1 MPREKESGC
10 RRRGER
16 DRSPSRWEG
25 DWDWDCPATRRRLQ
39 ELYFPERDSSGAG
52 SEEILNFWAFFERL
66 RRFQSR
72 RTHPAPPPGHRH
84 AAEPPAA
91 AAARLDL
98 PPAYDPRYRINLALP
113 SAAAVPTRNSDL
125 PRECLAEFRAAV
137 LHYLDFT
144 QKQSFAKLAKLHR
157 ERAALP
163 IAQYRQR
170 LLDAVA
176 GNQVVVVAG
185 DTGCGK
191 STQVPQ
197 YLLAAGYSHVA
208 CSQPRRIACISLAKR
223 VAFES
228 LHQYGDQVGYQIR
241 FESTRS
247 PATKI
252 VFLTEGLLL
261 RQVQREP
268 ALPGYHVLIADEV
281 HERHLHSD
289 FLLGVL
295 RRLLPSRP
303 DLKLVLMSATINI
316 RLFSGYFGGAPV
328 LQVPGRIFPISVIY
342 QPIPKEEASPAGKWG
357 KSERLDPLPYL
368 RVLQAI
374 DHKYPPEERGDLLV
388 FLSGVAEIGAV
399 LEAAQAYAARTQR
412 WIVLPLHSTLSVAQQ
427 DKVFDVPPPGVRKCI
442 LSTNIAETSVT
453 IDGVRFVLDSGKVKE
468 MSYDP
473 QGKLQ
478 RLQEFWISRAS
489 AEQRK
494 GRAGRTGPG
503 VCYRLYAESD
513 YDAFSPYPVPEIQ
526 RVALDALVLQ
536 LKSMGLGDPRTF
548 PFLEPPPSSSLETA
562 VRYLR
567 DQGALDEAEDL
578 TPIGNLLAQLPVD
591 VVVGKMLVLGALFGL
606 AEPTLTVA
614 AALSVQ
620 SPFLRSAHPN
630 PDCATARRP
639 LESPHGDPLTLL
651 NIFNEWVQVKSE
663 RSSSSRKWCR
673 RRGLEE
679 HRLYEAANLRRQFQ
693 ELLRDHQLLEEGSSQ
708 PSDSYS
714 RQSRHRER
722 RELHRLW
729 RSHAETEGRK
739 RKVLRLQ
746 DGADASSGEEEEGGG
761 NREKGERSI
770 DIQDVKFK
778 LRHNVEELQA
788 VSSSVLSSSQLALLK
803 LVLCRGLYP
812 QLAMPDQL
820 NSGRKD
826 SDQIF
831 HTKTKQGVVLHPT
844 CVFATS
850 PELLHA
856 KEGPE
861 RGGTKDP
868 AEGLSHRHQLLAFV
882 SLLETNKPYL
892 VNCVRV
898 PALQVSSLLPSSSS
912 PRAFVTPNWSCFA
925 PPGSPPLLPV
935 SGHQRRLRPAGGRR
949 VAGGHRPRRGLCPA
963 PALCGPAASFRLGKT
978 PPSTAGRSRR
988 GIEPPAE
995 LPGRIRAHPGAAGL
1009 PADEGAVSPA
1019 PAHRPG
1025 ETEPLRRS
1033 PDGGRRSP
1041 PPGALPGDGDE
1052 ARRGERRPQGDRF
1065 PHLQLLGHGHGPLQ
1079 RLPAELLDLSPLR
1092 PPHALHPPGAHVSRK
1107 RLPAPRGPP
1116 GRTIGK
1122 LFQNLRPAP
1131 LLPLRPL
1138 PAGFYLHPHGNPPA
1152 QETAPITGACQDA
1165 PAGRCRA
1172 PRCRDPPPSLGDP
1185 RNWGGSPPRPPN
1197 YLRCFWLGF
1206 AFQDANGHWVPDSR
1220 ATRDFT
1226 FST

>member
-1 MPREKESGC
+1 MPPEKESRS
-10 RRRGER
+10 RRRER
-16 DRSPSRWEG
+16 DLSPSQ
-25 DWDWDCPATRRRLQ
+25 WDWDCPATRRRLE
-39 ELYFPERDSSGAG
+39 ELYFREQDYFGAG
-52 SEEILNFWAFFERL
+52 SEDVRNFWAFFERL

-72 RTHPAPPPGHRH
+72 RTEREPTPSRGDQ
-84 AAEPPAA
+84 AEPPAA
-91 AAARLDL
+91 ARRLDL
-98 PPAYDPRYRINLALP
+98 PRRYDPRYRINLSVL
-113 SAAAVPTRNSDL
+113 SADVEGAIRGRRGDSGVPQERLS
-125 PRECLAEFRAAV
+125 EFRAAL

-144 QKQSFAKLAKLHR
+144 QKQSFAKLAKLQR

-163 IAQYRQR
+163 IAQYRDR
-170 LLDAVA
+170 LLRAVA
-176 GNQVVVVAG
+176 QNQVVVIAG

-197 YLLAAGYSHVA
+197 FLLAAGYSHVA
-208 CSQPRRIACISLAKR
+208 CTQPRRIACISLAKR
-223 VAFES
+223 VGFES
-228 LHQYGDQVGYQIR
+228 LHQYGNQVGYQIR

-268 ALPGYHVLIADEV
+268 TLPGYHVLIADEV

-295 RRLLPSRP
+295 RRLLPARP

-342 QPIPKEEASPAGKWG
+342 QPIPKEEASAVGKSG

-412 WIVLPLHSTLSVAQQ
+412 WIVLPLHSTLSVAEQ

-591 VVVGKMLVLGALFGL
+591 VVVGKMLVLGTLFGL

-620 SPFLRSAHPN
+620 SPFLRPAHPN

-651 NIFNEWVQVKSE
+651 NVFNEWVQVKSE
-663 RSSSSRKWCR
+663 RSGSSRKWCR

-693 ELLRDHQLLEEGSSQ
+693 ELLRNHQLLEEASSQ

-746 DGADASSGEEEEGGG
+746 DGADGSSGEEDDDGGSTRG
-761 NREKGERSI
+761 KGERSI

-812 QLAMPDQL
+812 QLAVPDQL

-831 HTKTKQGVVLHPT
+831 HTKNKQGVVLHPT

-861 RGGTKDP
+861 RGGTKDLK
-868 AEGLSHRHQLLAFV
+868 EGLSCHHQLLAFV

-898 PALQVSSLLPSSSS
+898 PALQALLLFSRSLDTSADCARLVADGWLEITVPDADSALRLLSTALQLRSAWEKLLHQLLEGRGEESGRRPSSRDVSVLTRGLLEFLQTEVPYRLHQLTGLEKQNLYVGPQTVAAA
-912 PRAFVTPNWSCFA
+912 PRL
-925 PPGSPPLLPV
+925 PGLFQGTEMKPDEV
-935 SGHQRRLRPAGGRR
+935 K
-949 VAGGHRPRRGLCPA
+949 GGHRVTDFLTYNCLATDTDLYSDCLRSFWTCPYCDLHMPFTPLERMCHENACRPSEA
-963 PALCGPAASFRLGKT
+963 PPEEAAESLSKT
-978 PPSTAGRSRR
+978 S
-988 GIEPPAE
+988 
-995 LPGRIRAHPGAAGL
+995 
-1009 PADEGAVSPA
+1009 
-1019 PAHRPG
+1019 
-1025 ETEPLRRS
+1025 
-1033 PDGGRRSP
+1033 
-1041 PPGALPGDGDE
+1041 
-1052 ARRGERRPQGDRF
+1052 
-1065 PHLQLLGHGHGPLQ
+1065 
-1079 RLPAELLDLSPLR
+1079 
-1092 PPHALHPPGAHVSRK
+1092 ALHRSYHCDV
-1107 RLPAPRGPP
+1107 
-1116 GRTIGK
+1116 
-1122 LFQNLRPAP
+1122 
-1131 LLPLRPL
+1131 
-1138 PAGFYLHPHGNPPA
+1138 
-1152 QETAPITGACQDA
+1152 CQ
-1165 PAGRCRA
+1165 
-1172 PRCRDPPPSLGDP
+1172 
-1185 RNWGGSPPRPPN
+1185 
-1197 YLRCFWLGF
+1197 
-1206 AFQDANGHWVPDSR
+1206 Q
-1220 ATRDFT
+1220 DFT
-1226 FST
+1226 FTPTEILRHKKQHR

>member
-1 MPREKESGC
+1 MEPEKENRS
-10 RRRGER
+10 RRRER
-16 DRSPSRWEG
+16 DLSLSW
-25 DWDWDCPATRRRLQ
+25 WDWDCPVTRRRLE
-39 ELYFPERDSSGAG
+39 ELYFREQDYIRAG
-52 SEEILNFWAFFERL
+52 SEDARDFWAFFERL
-66 RRFQSR
+66 QRFQSQ
-72 RTHPAPPPGHRH
+72 RTDHEPPPSPR
-84 AAEPPAA
+84 AQAEPPAA
-91 AAARLDL
+91 THRLDL
-98 PPAYDPRYRINLALP
+98 PQRYDPRYRINLSVL
-113 SAAAVPTRNSDL
+113 SADVEGTIRGRRGDAGV
-125 PRECLAEFRAAV
+125 PRERLAEFRAAL

-144 QKQSFAKLAKLHR
+144 QKQSFAKLAKLQR

-163 IAQYRQR
+163 ISQYRDR
-170 LLDAVA
+170 LLRAVA
-176 GNQVVVVAG
+176 QNQVVVIAG

-208 CSQPRRIACISLAKR
+208 CTQPRRIACVSLARR
-223 VAFES
+223 VGFES
-228 LHQYGDQVGYQIR
+228 LNQYGNQVGYQIR

-268 ALPGYHVLIADEV
+268 MLPGYHVLIADEV

-295 RRLLPSRP
+295 RRLLPARP

-316 RLFSGYFGGAPV
+316 RLFSTYFGGAPV

-342 QPIPKEEASPAGKWG
+342 QPIPKEEAPTVGKSG

-399 LEAAQAYAARTQR
+399 LEAAQAYAACTQR
-412 WIVLPLHSTLSVAQQ
+412 WIVLPLHSTLSVAEQ
-427 DKVFDVPPPGVRKCI
+427 DKVFDIPPPGVRKCI

-548 PFLEPPPSSSLETA
+548 PFLEPPPLSSLETA
-562 VRYLR
+562 MRYLK
-567 DQGALDEAEDL
+567 DQGALDDAEDL

-606 AEPTLTVA
+606 TEPTLTVT

-620 SPFLRSAHPN
+620 SPFLRPARPN
-630 PDCATARRP
+630 PDCVTARRP

-651 NIFNEWVQVKSE
+651 NVFSEWVQVKSE
-663 RSSSSRKWCR
+663 RSGSSRKWCR

-679 HRLYEAANLRRQFQ
+679 HRLYEAANTRRQFQ
-693 ELLRDHQLLEEGSSQ
+693 ELLRDHQLLEEASNQ

-729 RSHAETEGRK
+729 RSHAETDGRK

-746 DGADASSGEEEEGGG
+746 DGADASSGEEEDGGTRG
-761 NREKGERSI
+761 KGAHSI
-770 DIQDVKFK
+770 DIQVTLVSVSSPGGGRIRPSEPLTPSLSLQDVKFK

-788 VSSSVLSSSQLALLK
+788 VSSSALSSSQLTLLK

-812 QLAMPDQL
+812 QLAVPDPL
-820 NSGRKD
+820 NCGRKD

-831 HTKTKQGVVLHPT
+831 HTKNKQGVVLHPT

-850 PELLHA
+850 PELLHT
-856 KEGPE
+856 KEGSE
-861 RGGTKDP
+861 RSGTKEP
-868 AEGLSHRHQLLAFV
+868 TEGLSRHHQLLAFV

-898 PALQVSSLLPSSSS
+898 PALQTLLLFSRSLDTSADCARLVADGWLEITVPDADSALRLLSAALQLRSTWEKLLHQLLEGRGEESGRRPSSRDVSALTRGLLEFLRTEV
-912 PRAFVTPNWSCFA
+912 PYRLRQLTGLEKQNLYVGPQTVAAA
-925 PPGSPPLLPV
+925 PPLPGLFQGMEMKPDEV
-935 SGHQRRLRPAGGRR
+935 K
-949 VAGGHRPRRGLCPA
+949 GGHRVTKFLTYNCLDMDTDLYSDCLRSFWTCPHCDLHM
-963 PALCGPAASFRLGKT
+963 PFT
-978 PPSTAGRSRR
+978 PLERMCHENACRPSEA
-988 GIEPPAE
+988 PPAE
-995 LPGRIRAHPGAAGL
+995 AS
-1009 PADEGAVSPA
+1009 ESSSK
-1019 PAHRPG
+1019 
-1025 ETEPLRRS
+1025 TS
-1033 PDGGRRSP
+1033 
-1041 PPGALPGDGDE
+1041 
-1052 ARRGERRPQGDRF
+1052 
-1065 PHLQLLGHGHGPLQ
+1065 
-1079 RLPAELLDLSPLR
+1079 
-1092 PPHALHPPGAHVSRK
+1092 ALHRSYHCDV
-1107 RLPAPRGPP
+1107 
-1116 GRTIGK
+1116 
-1122 LFQNLRPAP
+1122 
-1131 LLPLRPL
+1131 
-1138 PAGFYLHPHGNPPA
+1138 
-1152 QETAPITGACQDA
+1152 CQ
-1165 PAGRCRA
+1165 
-1172 PRCRDPPPSLGDP
+1172 
-1185 RNWGGSPPRPPN
+1185 
-1197 YLRCFWLGF
+1197 
-1206 AFQDANGHWVPDSR
+1206 Q
-1220 ATRDFT
+1220 DFT
-1226 FST
+1226 FTPTEILRHKKQHQ